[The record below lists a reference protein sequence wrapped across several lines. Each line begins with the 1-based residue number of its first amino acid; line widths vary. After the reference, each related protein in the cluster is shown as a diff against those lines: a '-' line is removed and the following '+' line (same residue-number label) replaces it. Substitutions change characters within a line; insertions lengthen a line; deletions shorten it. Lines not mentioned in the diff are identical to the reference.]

1 MQRTANY
8 EWNKSDVLG
17 AGAFGRVM
25 KVRFFSTFPACSF
38 LYDTKMCQIHQKTY
52 KYCVVKFDIKIGC
65 NK

>member
-25 KVRFFSTFPACSF
+25 KVRFFSMFPACSF
-38 LYDTKMCQIHQKTY
+38 FYDTKMCQIHQKTY
-52 KYCVVKFDIKIGC
+52 NI
-65 NK
+65 